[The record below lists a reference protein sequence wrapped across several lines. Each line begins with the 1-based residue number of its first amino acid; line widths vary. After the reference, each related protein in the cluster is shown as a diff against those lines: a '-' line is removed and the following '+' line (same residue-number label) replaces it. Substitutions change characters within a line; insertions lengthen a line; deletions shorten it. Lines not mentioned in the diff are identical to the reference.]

1 MALEQMNIAGQV
13 GRRAI
18 NYWNGVVNFRD
29 FVVSIIVSFKS
40 LRYLRFRSISD
51 IIINQTRF
59 TGIHALPFVVFIAL
73 LIGGTVIIQS
83 MTQFPKFGIEGF
95 IGNLLVII
103 IVRELGPLATA
114 LIVISRSGSAI
125 TAEIAT
131 QKQNRE
137 ILALEIMGIDTKLY
151 IVFPR
156 IVASI
161 ISIFSLMIIFDIVAF
176 FGGYIISLLTIFI
189 PVDVFAQTILDA
201 FSAADLIST
210 LLKSFIYGTLIPL
223 ICCYYG
229 FMPKSKFEVPIYVS
243 RAVIRTLSIIFIVN
257 ALISVVF
264 YL

>member
-1 MALEQMNIAGQV
+1 MANITSIPIYT
-13 GRRAI
+13 GRKVI
-18 NYWNGVVNFRD
+18 GIWMGMKNFHQYIL
-29 FVVSIIVSFKS
+29 SILRSFQS
-40 LRYLRFRSISD
+40 FRYLRFRSVYS

-59 TGIHALPFVVFIAL
+59 TGIDALPFVVFIAL

-83 MTQFPKFGIEGF
+83 MTNFPKFGIEGF

-103 IVRELGPLATA
+103 VARELGPLATS

-137 ILALEIMGIDTKLY
+137 ILSLEIMGIDTKLY

-156 IVASI
+156 IIATI
-161 ISIFSLMIIFDIVAF
+161 LAIFSLIVIFDIVAF
-176 FGGYIISLLTIFI
+176 IGGYAISRLTVYI
-189 PVDVFAQTILDA
+189 PVDVFAQSLLDA
-201 FSAADLIST
+201 FSLEDLLATII
-210 LLKSFIYGTLIPL
+210 KSVFYGVMIPL

-229 FMPKSKFEVPIYVS
+229 FMPKSKFEIPIYVS
-243 RAVIRTLSIIFIVN
+243 KAVIRTLAYILFINMTV
-257 ALISVVF
+257 SVLF

>member
-1 MALEQMNIAGQV
+1 MVPEQMNIAGKV
-13 GRRAI
+13 GRIVI
-18 NYWNGVVNFRD
+18 NYRNGVLNFRD
-29 FVVSIIVSFKS
+29 FIKSIISSFKS
-40 LRYLRFRSISD
+40 LRYLRFRSIYD
-51 IIINQTRF
+51 IIINQIRF

-103 IVRELGPLATA
+103 IVREMGPLATA

-137 ILALEIMGIDTKLY
+137 ILSLEIMGIDTKLY

-156 IVASI
+156 IIASI
-161 ISIFSLMIIFDIVAF
+161 VSIFSLMIIFDIVAF

-189 PVDVFAQTILDA
+189 PVDIFAQTILDA
-201 FSAADLIST
+201 FSAVDLVST
-210 LLKSFIYGTLIPL
+210 LLKSLIYGTLIPL
-223 ICCYYG
+223 ISCYYG
-229 FMPKSKFEVPIYVS
+229 FKPKSKFEVPIYVS
-243 RAVIRTLSIIFIVN
+243 RAVIRTLSIIFITN